1 MPWLC
6 ACLCVCVRVKFIF
19 ICHILLRFLLPF
31 SPFIVAFL
39 LLFPFVVN
47 FSGLSDELLP
57 FAAVAAAAA
66 EFIQTSLNTINLRII
81 IILSPCSPL
90 SPLPAMSSRVVV
102 AICCLLLCALL
113 VPPSL
118 LLHLLR
124 LSRTVQ
130 ALYAYDLTCCPSPR
144 SPPSPHSFPPALS
157 SSFGLICQGRVYDF
171 HLLRPPS
178 LVICAWRRS
187 ERRGRKRLSV
197 ITT

>member
-1 MPWLC
+1 MLALSLRPRCLPLAIAVSLLLACCPPPAARNSSTRICSLVVPWLC

-57 FAAVAAAAA
+57 FVPAAA

-90 SPLPAMSSRVVV
+90 SPPSCYELSSCRR
-102 AICCLLLCALL
+102 
-113 VPPSL
+113 
-118 LLHLLR
+118 HLLPTFVR
-124 LSRTVQ
+124 SACASFAFIAFATPEPH
-130 ALYAYDLTCCPSPR
+130 CPST
-144 SPPSPHSFPPALS
+144 
-157 SSFGLICQGRVYDF
+157 
-171 HLLRPPS
+171 LR
-178 LVICAWRRS
+178 L
-187 ERRGRKRLSV
+187 
-197 ITT
+197 

>member
-1 MPWLC
+1 M
-6 ACLCVCVRVKFIF
+6 KFIF

-57 FAAVAAAAA
+57 FAAAAAAAA

-81 IILSPCSPL
+81 IILSPCSPSL
-90 SPLPAMSSRVVV
+90 PLPARSSPVVV

-124 LSRTVQ
+124 LSPTVQ
-130 ALYAYDLTCCPSPR
+130 ALYAYDLTCCPT
-144 SPPSPHSFPPALS
+144 PSLHSFPSLLSPALS

-171 HLLRPPS
+171 HLLRPPL

-187 ERRGRKRLSV
+187 GGVAASGSV
-197 ITT
+197 